1 MNTHEALK
9 NIAIVG
15 AGICG
20 LCTAL
25 GLSKQGHEITVYE
38 RDDPMPAGDP
48 DEIFFDWLRRG
59 ASQFKH
65 PHAFLAVMSNLLTQQ
80 FPDLIEEF
88 WSAGARKVSFEDMLP
103 PALARQYEAAPED
116 STLWLLM
123 CRRAT
128 MEMVLRRY
136 AERQTNITFE
146 SGTRINAMVIERQG
160 PVPTITGLVKQERS
174 GATPPKTVAADIVID
189 AAGRG
194 SPFKKWFQQE
204 GLPIDTESHDAEIV
218 YYTRH
223 YQFKPGIEEPK
234 RDHKSRSA
242 GDLGYLKYGVFPG
255 SGGHFSVILCVPCD
269 DQPLYEAV
277 KDDESFDRICLQIP
291 GLVPW
296 LGDDKAVATT
306 PTLGMGNIK
315 AVWSDFRENGAPLL
329 LNYFAVGDAAV
340 RTNPLYGRG
349 CSTGAIHSKIL
360 IDVIENWQ
368 DPVTAAN
375 DFHEA
380 TQAQLRPIWQA
391 SLDEDRAAIK
401 RAKAILQKHAL
412 SESNRF
418 SKRLSKR
425 LISAYSNAITKASQ
439 QHLRVFR
446 GAFRTF
452 NLMEPP
458 GAFLKDFQTQCL
470 ILWTLIK
477 DGGANK
483 NIRIVPGPDRAEMID
498 AIAITREKAA
508 A

>member
-1 MNTHEALK
+1 
-9 NIAIVG
+9 
-15 AGICG
+15 
-20 LCTAL
+20 
-25 GLSKQGHEITVYE
+25 
-38 RDDPMPAGDP
+38 
-48 DEIFFDWLRRG
+48 
-59 ASQFKH
+59 
-65 PHAFLAVMSNLLTQQ
+65 MSNLLTQQ

-103 PALARQYEAAPED
+103 PTLARQYEAAPED

-174 GATPPKTVAADIVID
+174 GTTPPKTVAADIVID

-234 RDHKSRSA
+234 RDHKTRSA

-277 KDDESFDRICLQIP
+277 KDDASFDRICLQIP

-315 AVWSDFRENGAPLL
+315 AVWSDFRDNGAPLL

-368 DPVTAAN
+368 DPVIAAN
-375 DFHEA
+375 DPHQRWWSQQEHSHCSWA
-380 TQAQLRPIWQA
+380 GSSR
-391 SLDEDRAAIK
+391 DDRCHRHHSRK
-401 RAKAILQKHAL
+401 SRRL
-412 SESNRF
+412 NR
-418 SKRLSKR
+418 SRERLS
-425 LISAYSNAITKASQ
+425 L
-439 QHLRVFR
+439 VV
-446 GAFRTF
+446 G
-452 NLMEPP
+452 
-458 GAFLKDFQTQCL
+458 
-470 ILWTLIK
+470 
-477 DGGANK
+477 
-483 NIRIVPGPDRAEMID
+483 
-498 AIAITREKAA
+498 
-508 A
+508 